1 MAIARW
7 NDRAASLMC
16 RTAAILSQATGVT
29 GTIDVENTV
38 FLTLSKN
45 KFFLREE
52 QENVHLFSL
61 EEKKLR
67 IKMKGL
73 QFLSVEM
80 CIPNAPLEKNGR

>member
-45 KFFLREE
+45 KFF
-52 QENVHLFSL
+52 FCGKS
-61 EEKKLR
+61 KK
-67 IKMKGL
+67 
-73 QFLSVEM
+73 M
-80 CIPNAPLEKNGR
+80 CTYFRLKKKNFV